1 MYPRESIDYELP
13 MTNKGFLC
21 YPAETCGPSPAFTN
35 PSMISQPK
43 DWGDRK
49 SRRINHI
56 PYWASAADHK
66 IHMHF
71 SCFVK

>member
-56 PYWASAADHK
+56 PY
-66 IHMHF
+66 
-71 SCFVK
+71 